1 MFSQYQGGDAF
12 NVAGNMDAVLK
23 QQQATAQSMLD
34 AVEKFNSAQSE
45 MDVLKST
52 TASIL
57 SQYGVDENGVP
68 SDAAPKY
75 IHDLYKNIKKEGTI
89 HGMSRSNLISALKGY
104 EAGVAVEEQRL
115 KVQSAQQAAT
125 INALAIA
132 EAKRKAEEAKKIA
145 DAHRIAW
152 ETSQGG
158 GSTEAM
164 PSGPS
169 ITDVPSGISTG
180 DVEWNG
186 GAPKSTPVPSSIAP
200 NATSVPTPNGIAT
213 TAQPAS
219 QTESNGLANK
229 ETLSQSELRAK
240 LEALRTRLGEI
251 ENPPK
256 TFLDEYGE
264 VVTQLIPKGAVVP
277 LPLLANKYSPAR
289 MVFDLAKDKLTEY
302 MDKPTPESAARI
314 EKAKKEND
322 AVKEAEKNKLKTAI
336 KEIEAQLPPEPKIKS
351 ASLEEASA
359 RLQAIQQRQK
369 DIALGKK
376 LETLGEKERDKYARE
391 QGLIVRE
398 YINSDGWTKSELS
411 SSIKKTEKQLEL
423 ARKAKVAILNGDI
436 SNKRGELTGEEADV
450 HAFAETSWKTF
461 LRKYA
466 KNPDG
471 SLQSPNDR
479 RFTSGEVLWADEMKG
494 GMEFWTDVWISS
506 FESDLKD
513 YKRAYS
519 EKTTNDSVE
528 GTPKYNTT
536 YFKAGETTPFFQNG
550 KAIIP
555 EEPVAET
562 APAMAPATT
571 ASAVPSSIAPNATSV
586 PVKPATTQPL
596 VAMPKKPAQ
605 AIADTDT
612 IAPPE
617 KTQQDQIT
625 QEYGVVTSRLRALGS
640 VPMNWSEDTF
650 RQMRGYPPKVQISRQ
665 GGVTLVGIGGNWQVM
680 KGESMSPSEMATMEK
695 NAVWKAS
702 IRTDNM
708 SSEKWRFRGDI
719 KVDNSTEAGKV
730 KREVLDTINAINA
743 LDRLIELGRNTSKW
757 DSMLPTEKSGII
769 IGITNAVQ
777 AAGRTEVAGSG
788 AFSEQ
793 DAKKLESVVPD
804 MATMSGSVFRDTAI
818 ARLLE
823 FRGRMVSKVNGIAGA
838 YQFEIT
844 ESANTGLT
852 PEQTAIGRNV
862 YQTAIAQGVPPEQAQ
877 KMAIEAIKQQSK

>member
-1 MFSQYQGGDAF
+1 MAMFSQYQGGDAF

-75 IHDLYKNIKKEGTI
+75 VHDLYKNIKKEGTI

-115 KVQSAQQAAT
+115 KVQSAQQTAT
-125 INALAIA
+125 INDLAIA
-132 EAKRKAEEAKKIA
+132 EARRKAEEAKKIA

-169 ITDVPSGISTG
+169 VTDVPRGISMG
-180 DVEWNG
+180 DVEWSG
-186 GAPKSTPVPSSIAP
+186 GAPRSTPVPSSVAP
-200 NATSVPTPNGIAT
+200 NATSVPTPRGTAT
-213 TAQPAS
+213 TAQPAP

-256 TFLDEYGE
+256 SFLNEYGE
-264 VVTQLIPKGAVVP
+264 IINQLIPKGGLAP
-277 LPLLANKYSPAR
+277 NPIMNALLTNEYSPAR
-289 MVFDLAKDKLTEY
+289 MAFDFAKDALN
-302 MDKPTPESAARI
+302 KPTPETAARI

-359 RLQAIQQRQK
+359 RLQAVKQKQK
-369 DIALGKK
+369 DIEVGKK
-376 LETLGEKERDKYARE
+376 LETLEGKQRDKYAKE
-391 QGLIVRE
+391 QGLEKRV
-398 YINSDGWTKSELS
+398 YLNPDGWTKSELS
-411 SSIKKTEKQLEL
+411 FQIQKTEKQLEL
-423 ARKAKVAILNGDI
+423 AKKTRVAILNGDI
-436 SNKRGELTGEEADV
+436 SNKRGELSGEEADI
-450 HAFAETSWKTF
+450 HAFAATAWKEF
-461 LRKYA
+461 RSKYA
-466 KNPDG
+466 TNLDG
-471 SLQSPNDR
+471 
-479 RFTSGEVLWADEMKG
+479 TMKTPSNKEYDSKG
-494 GMEFWTDVWISS
+494 GLLFDGMEFWTNEWVKSYEKNGRD
-506 FESDLKD
+506 FKN
-513 YKRAYS
+513 AFS
-519 EKTTNDSVE
+519 EKTNNDSVE

-536 YFKAGETTPFFQNG
+536 YFKAGSTTPVFQNG

-562 APAMAPATT
+562 APAVAPATT
-571 ASAVPSSIAPNATSV
+571 ASVVPSSIAPNATSA
-586 PVKPATTQPL
+586 PIKPATTQPL
-596 VAMPKKPAQ
+596 VAMPQKPAQ
-605 AIADTDT
+605 PVAGADT

-625 QEYGVVTSRLRALGS
+625 QEYGVVTSRLKALGS
-640 VPMNWSEDTF
+640 VPMNWSEETF

-708 SSEKWRFRGDI
+708 TSEKWRFRGDI

-804 MATMSGSVFRDTAI
+804 MATMSGSMFRDTAI

-823 FRGRMVSKVNGIAGA
+823 FRGRMVAKVNGIAGA
-838 YQFEIT
+838 YQFEVT

-877 KMAIEAIKQQSK
+877 RMAIEAIQQQSK

>member
-75 IHDLYKNIKKEGTI
+75 VHDLYKNIKKEGTI

-115 KVQSAQQAAT
+115 KVQSAQQTAT
-125 INALAIA
+125 INDLAIA
-132 EAKRKAEEAKKIA
+132 EARRKAEEAKKIA

-169 ITDVPSGISTG
+169 VTDVPRGISMG
-180 DVEWNG
+180 DVEWSG
-186 GAPKSTPVPSSIAP
+186 GAPRSTPVPSSVAP
-200 NATSVPTPNGIAT
+200 NATSVPTPRGTAT
-213 TAQPAS
+213 TAQPAP

-256 TFLDEYGE
+256 SFLNEYGE
-264 VVTQLIPKGAVVP
+264 IINQLIPKGGLAP
-277 LPLLANKYSPAR
+277 NPIMNALLTNEYSPAR
-289 MVFDLAKDKLTEY
+289 MAFDFAKDALN
-302 MDKPTPESAARI
+302 KPTPETAARI

-359 RLQAIQQRQK
+359 RLQAVKQKQK
-369 DIALGKK
+369 DIEVGKK
-376 LETLGEKERDKYARE
+376 LETLEGKQRDKYAKE
-391 QGLIVRE
+391 QGLEKRV
-398 YINSDGWTKSELS
+398 YLNPDGWTKSELS
-411 SSIKKTEKQLEL
+411 FQIQKTEKQLEL
-423 ARKAKVAILNGDI
+423 AKKTRVAILNGDI
-436 SNKRGELTGEEADV
+436 SNKRGELSGEEADI
-450 HAFAETSWKTF
+450 HAFAATAWKEF
-461 LRKYA
+461 RSKYA
-466 KNPDG
+466 TNLDG
-471 SLQSPNDR
+471 
-479 RFTSGEVLWADEMKG
+479 TMKTPSNKEYDSKG
-494 GMEFWTDVWISS
+494 GLLFDGMEFWTNEWVKSYEKNGRD
-506 FESDLKD
+506 FKN
-513 YKRAYS
+513 AFS
-519 EKTTNDSVE
+519 EKTNNDSVE

-536 YFKAGETTPFFQNG
+536 YFKAGSTTPVFQNG

-562 APAMAPATT
+562 APAVAPATT
-571 ASAVPSSIAPNATSV
+571 ASVVPSSIAPNATSA
-586 PVKPATTQPL
+586 PIKPATTQPL
-596 VAMPKKPAQ
+596 VAMPQKPAQ
-605 AIADTDT
+605 PVAGADT

-625 QEYGVVTSRLRALGS
+625 QEYGVVTSRLKALGS
-640 VPMNWSEDTF
+640 VPMNWSEETF

-708 SSEKWRFRGDI
+708 TSEKWRFRGDI

-804 MATMSGSVFRDTAI
+804 MATMSGSMFRDTAI

-823 FRGRMVSKVNGIAGA
+823 FRGRMVAKVNGIAGA
-838 YQFEIT
+838 YQFEVT

-877 KMAIEAIKQQSK
+877 RMAIEAIQQQSK

>member
-1 MFSQYQGGDAF
+1 MAIFAQYQGGDAF

-75 IHDLYKNIKKEGTI
+75 VHDLYKNIKKEGTI

-115 KVQSAQQAAT
+115 KVQSAQQTAT
-125 INALAIA
+125 INDLAIA
-132 EAKRKAEEAKKIA
+132 EARRKAEEAKKIA

-169 ITDVPSGISTG
+169 VTDVPRGISMG
-180 DVEWNG
+180 DVEWSG
-186 GAPKSTPVPSSIAP
+186 GAPRSTPVPSSVAP
-200 NATSVPTPNGIAT
+200 NATSVPTPRGTAT
-213 TAQPAS
+213 TAQPAP

-256 TFLDEYGE
+256 SFLNEYGE
-264 VVTQLIPKGAVVP
+264 IINQLIPKGGLAP
-277 LPLLANKYSPAR
+277 NPIMNALLTNEYSPAR
-289 MVFDLAKDKLTEY
+289 MAFDFAKDALN
-302 MDKPTPESAARI
+302 KPTPETAARI

-359 RLQAIQQRQK
+359 RLQAVKQKQK
-369 DIALGKK
+369 DIEVGKK
-376 LETLGEKERDKYARE
+376 LETLEGKQRDKYAKE
-391 QGLIVRE
+391 QGLEKRV
-398 YINSDGWTKSELS
+398 YLNPDGWTKSELS
-411 SSIKKTEKQLEL
+411 FQIQKTEKQLEL
-423 ARKAKVAILNGDI
+423 AKKTRVAILNGDI
-436 SNKRGELTGEEADV
+436 SNKRGELSGEEADI
-450 HAFAETSWKTF
+450 HAFAATAWKEF
-461 LRKYA
+461 RSKYA
-466 KNPDG
+466 TNLDG
-471 SLQSPNDR
+471 
-479 RFTSGEVLWADEMKG
+479 TMKTPSNKEYDSKG
-494 GMEFWTDVWISS
+494 GLLFDGMEFWTNEWVKSYEKNGRD
-506 FESDLKD
+506 FKN
-513 YKRAYS
+513 AFS
-519 EKTTNDSVE
+519 EKTNNDSVE

-536 YFKAGETTPFFQNG
+536 YFKAGSTTPVFQNG

-562 APAMAPATT
+562 APAVAPATT
-571 ASAVPSSIAPNATSV
+571 ASVVPSSIAPNATSA
-586 PVKPATTQPL
+586 PIKPATTQPL
-596 VAMPKKPAQ
+596 VAMPQKPAQ
-605 AIADTDT
+605 PVAGADT

-625 QEYGVVTSRLRALGS
+625 QEYGVVTSRLKALGS
-640 VPMNWSEDTF
+640 VPMNWSEETF

-708 SSEKWRFRGDI
+708 TSEKWRFRGDI

-804 MATMSGSVFRDTAI
+804 MATMSGSMFRDTAI

-823 FRGRMVSKVNGIAGA
+823 FRGRMVAKVNGIAGA
-838 YQFEIT
+838 YQFEVT

-877 KMAIEAIKQQSK
+877 RMAIEAIQQQSK